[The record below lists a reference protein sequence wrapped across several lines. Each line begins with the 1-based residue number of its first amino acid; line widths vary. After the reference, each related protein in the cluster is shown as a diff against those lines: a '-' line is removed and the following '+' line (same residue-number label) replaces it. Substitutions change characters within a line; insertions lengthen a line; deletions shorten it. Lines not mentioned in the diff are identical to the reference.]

1 MKAVTATVAFTL
13 ALIAAACL
21 DESSTGPTPL
31 VNTQL
36 HQLQTQIE
44 ELEHQLAACYAGH
57 EIERGE
63 EDKYLPP
70 RNSAP
75 GTPAGQ
81 R

>member
-1 MKAVTATVAFTL
+1 MNVAKLVAVI
-13 ALIAAACL
+13 ALSLVAAACL
-21 DESSTGPTPL
+21 DEIDASPTPL

-36 HQLQTQIE
+36 AQLQAQID

-63 EDKYLPP
+63 EDDFLPP
-70 RNSAP
+70 RPLDPRSSTGP
-75 GTPAGQ
+75 

>member
-1 MKAVTATVAFTL
+1 MRAVKTTVAIIL

-21 DESSTGPTPL
+21 DEIGAAPTPL

-36 HQLQTQIE
+36 AQLQTQID

-63 EDKYLPP
+63 EDKFLPP
-70 RNSAP
+70 KP
-75 GTPAGQ
+75 
-81 R
+81 

>member
-1 MKAVTATVAFTL
+1 MNVAKLVAVICLSLVVG
-13 ALIAAACL
+13 ACL
-21 DESSTGPTPL
+21 DEIDAGPTPL

-36 HQLQTQIE
+36 AQLHTQIE

-63 EDKYLPP
+63 EDEFLPP
-70 RNSAP
+70 RTSAP
-75 GTPAGQ
+75 GSEQ